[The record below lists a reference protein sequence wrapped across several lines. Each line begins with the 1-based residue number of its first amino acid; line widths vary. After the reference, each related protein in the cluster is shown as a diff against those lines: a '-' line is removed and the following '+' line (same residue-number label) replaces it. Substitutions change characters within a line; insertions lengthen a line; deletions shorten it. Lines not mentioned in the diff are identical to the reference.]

1 MWINCGP
8 LHWHNH
14 SALALSLDEMLI
26 LVAGSGFRLE
36 GVKQLPPSDYRVKDG
51 GGSLRIE
58 EFRPIFWVAILED
71 GPAG

>member
-1 MWINCGP
+1 
-8 LHWHNH
+8 
-14 SALALSLDEMLI
+14 MLI